1 MSTGLVELRP
11 LNLETIK
18 LKIIGDSELIVHAWS
33 EKAKKEMLAAQ
44 QKKKVPKEIRDPEK
58 EYKAAFYVI
67 DPKQEI
73 YGFPAL
79 AMNVAIIEAAHK
91 NIGIEKTLVKKA
103 IRILGNHYV
112 KGMHL
117 LTIHGSKGEM
127 REDMVRIGMGSAD
140 LRYRPMFFPWH
151 MEFMV
156 RYDADL
162 VSSETVVNLINRTGF
177 GVGLGEWRP
186 ERKGVSGTFHVEVQS
201 LG

>member
-1 MSTGLVELRP
+1 MSELVTLRP
-11 LNLETIK
+11 LNLEQIR
-18 LKIIGDSELIVHAWS
+18 LKIVGDSELIVHAWS

-58 EYKAAFYVI
+58 EFKACFYVI
-67 DPKQEI
+67 DPKKEI

-79 AMNVAIIEAAHK
+79 AINVAIIEAAHK
-91 NIGIEKTLVKKA
+91 NIGIEKTMVKKA
-103 IRILGNHYV
+103 IRILGNHHI

-117 LTIHGSKGEM
+117 LQIHGSKGEM

-140 LRYRPMFFPWH
+140 LRYRPMFFPWS
-151 MEFMV
+151 MEFDV

-162 VSSETVVNLINRTGF
+162 VSAETVVNLINRAGF

-186 ERKGVSGTFHVEVQS
+186 EKKGVSGTFHVEAQS
-201 LG
+201 LA